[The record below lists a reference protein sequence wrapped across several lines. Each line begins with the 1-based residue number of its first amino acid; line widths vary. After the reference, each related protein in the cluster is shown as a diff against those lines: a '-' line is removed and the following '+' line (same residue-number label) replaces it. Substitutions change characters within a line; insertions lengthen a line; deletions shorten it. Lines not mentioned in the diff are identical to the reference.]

1 MGQPEEFFKDFI
13 LFISDMEE
21 ADSVSSGDFETPR
34 FKFKLKRK
42 GSAFNYAV
50 SHSPSPH
57 RADDRTKDSENDD
70 TTISPPTTSYDPMQQ
85 MKTCR
90 VNIPILPI
98 NDIPNVRVSSS
109 DTDVV
114 GPLKPKKKKSIEN
127 QQRIQ
132 QAADGHI
139 QKQLSSESPTLP
151 SLPQNSDSNANVSSM
166 VSIKMENVEEIFSC
180 KENNDG
186 HNCLKCDRSKL
197 IEDENAFLKKQN
209 IEKDLLYEKLEKKLK
224 MEVQKLKDDH
234 ELQLQGCIR
243 SQQRQIELVRNE
255 NTQFKNEAMKIK
267 ADHEKII
274 MDLTKEIKEL
284 KENNESQRLHLM
296 EEKEHLKFENEEL
309 FEKIL
314 RLEQQLNE
322 EESAKEVWK
331 AGVVVEKRN
340 CELKVQSC
348 YESIIKFCQ
357 ERMREENLVEAA
369 HLKK

>member
-1 MGQPEEFFKDFI
+1 LVASEH
-13 LFISDMEE
+13 
-21 ADSVSSGDFETPR
+21 FEITR

-42 GSAFNYAV
+42 AFNYAV

-57 RADDRTKDSENDD
+57 RADDRAKDSENDD
-70 TTISPPTTSYDPMQQ
+70 TTTSPSTTSYDPMQQ

-109 DTDVV
+109 DTDEV
-114 GPLKPKKKKSIEN
+114 GPLKLKKMKSIEN

-132 QAADGHI
+132 PAADGHI
-139 QKQLSSESPTLP
+139 QTQLSSESPALP
-151 SLPQNSDSNANVSSM
+151 LPQNSDANANVSSM

-186 HNCLKCDRSKL
+186 HNCLKCDRNKL

-209 IEKDLLYEKLEKKLK
+209 IEKDLLYEKLEKKLR

-234 ELQLQGCIR
+234 ELQLQGCFR
-243 SQQRQIELVRNE
+243 RQQSQIEQVKNE
-255 NTQFKNEAMKIK
+255 NTQLKNEAMKIQTG
-267 ADHEKII
+267 HEKTI

-284 KENNESQRLHLM
+284 KDNSESQRLHLM
-296 EEKEHLKFENEEL
+296 EEKEHLKLENDEL
-309 FEKIL
+309 HQRIL
-314 RLEQQLNE
+314 RLEEKLRD
-322 EESAKEVWK
+322 EESSKEVWK

-340 CELKVQSC
+340 SELKVQSC
-348 YESIIKFCQ
+348 YESIINFCR
-357 ERMREENLVEAA
+357 EKIREENLVEAV
-369 HLKK
+369 HLNE

>member
-1 MGQPEEFFKDFI
+1 
-13 LFISDMEE
+13 MEE

-57 RADDRTKDSENDD
+57 RADDRAKDSENDD
-70 TTISPPTTSYDPMQQ
+70 TTTSPSTTSYDPMQQ

-90 VNIPILPI
+90 VNIPILSI
-98 NDIPNVRVSSS
+98 NDVPNVRVSSS

-114 GPLKPKKKKSIEN
+114 GPLKPKKMKSIEN

-132 QAADGHI
+132 PASDGHI
-139 QKQLSSESPTLP
+139 QKQLSQESPTLP
-151 SLPQNSDSNANVSSM
+151 SLPQNSDSIANVEM
-166 VSIKMENVEEIFSC
+166 VSIKMENLEKIFSC
-180 KENNDG
+180 KGNDG
-186 HNCLKCDRSKL
+186 HNSVMNCVNCDRSKL

-209 IEKDLLYEKLEKKLK
+209 IEKDLLYEKLEKKLR

-234 ELQLQGCIR
+234 ELQLQGCFR

-255 NTQFKNEAMKIK
+255 NTQSKNEAMKIQ
-267 ADHEKII
+267 ADHEKTI

-284 KENNESQRLHLM
+284 KDNSESQRLHLM
-296 EEKEHLKFENEEL
+296 EEKEHLKLENDEL
-309 FEKIL
+309 LQRIL
-314 RLEQQLNE
+314 RLEE
-322 EESAKEVWK
+322 KIRDEESSKEVWK

-340 CELKVQSC
+340 CKLKVKSC
-348 YESIIKFCQ
+348 YESIINFCQ
-357 ERMREENLVEAA
+357 EQMREENLVEAV
-369 HLKK
+369 HVNE

>member
-1 MGQPEEFFKDFI
+1 
-13 LFISDMEE
+13 MEE

-70 TTISPPTTSYDPMQQ
+70 TTTSPSTTSYDPMQQ

-114 GPLKPKKKKSIEN
+114 GPLKPKKMKSIEN

-132 QAADGHI
+132 PASDGHI
-139 QKQLSSESPTLP
+139 QKQLSQESPTLP
-151 SLPQNSDSNANVSSM
+151 SLRQNSDANANVSSM

-186 HNCLKCDRSKL
+186 RNCLKCDRNKL

-209 IEKDLLYEKLEKKLK
+209 IEKDLLYEKLEKKLR

-234 ELQLQGCIR
+234 ELQLQGFFR
-243 SQQRQIELVRNE
+243 SQQRQIELIRNK
-255 NTQFKNEAMKIK
+255 NTQSMNEAMQIQ
-267 ADHEKII
+267 ADHEKTI

-284 KENNESQRLHLM
+284 KDNSESQRLHLM
-296 EEKEHLKFENEEL
+296 EEKEHLKLENDEL
-309 FEKIL
+309 LQRIL
-314 RLEQQLNE
+314 RLEE
-322 EESAKEVWK
+322 KIRDEESSKEVWK

-340 CELKVQSC
+340 CKLKVKSC
-348 YESIIKFCQ
+348 YESIINFCQ
-357 ERMREENLVEAA
+357 EQMREENLVEAV
-369 HLKK
+369 HVNE